1 MRVVVHR
8 IDHPLRSLPVMGHV
22 HDAEQNRIAHVDIR
36 RSHIDLRA
44 QHVRSIFEI
53 SGPHP
58 VEEFEIF
65 FDRSIAVRT
74 VPARLR
80 QRPAILADLFRRQA
94 VDKAQQSAHLLA
106 HRVALLLCQDQSS
119 MGLTLSMKAAKI
131 GDVEALKDSFFR
143 RREGEVVVVRP
154 LDPVRLM
161 CGQHVHSSGSKRG
174 NRGPVHGVFV
184 EIETNSHTGREPAV
198 SI

>member
-1 MRVVVHR
+1 MKITEALKAGLKCLPIAEEFNAVVH
-8 IDHPLRSLPVMGHV
+8 
-22 HDAEQNRIAHVDIR
+22 
-36 RSHIDLRA
+36 
-44 QHVRSIFEI
+44 
-53 SGPHP
+53 
-58 VEEFEIF
+58 
-65 FDRSIAVRT
+65 
-74 VPARLR
+74 
-80 QRPAILADLFRRQA
+80 LFRRQA

-106 HRVALLLCQDQSS
+106 HRVALLLCHDQSS

-154 LDPVRLM
+154 LDPVRLV

-174 NRGPVHGVFV
+174 NQGPVHGVFV

-198 SI
+198 CSRSSRSASASSVAKSASIASRLA